1 MEEQPSRHANNAE
14 EQPLPRKV
22 EERLTLQDR
31 GPPTE
36 TATWT
41 SGPPA
46 EKATWKSGPLTKSDL
61 EVEPSDEKQR
71 GRAAL

>member
-31 GPPTE
+31 GPPYRNGDLDE
-36 TATWT
+36 RP
-41 SGPPA
+41 SCR
-46 EKATWKSGPLTKSDL
+46 KSN
-61 EVEPSDEKQR
+61 VEERPSDEKR
-71 GRAAL
+71 PGSGAL